1 MALLGQLAIHALGVI
16 VRIDRVNLDS
26 MESVKRQFP
35 ELFEGLGKLQEEFE
49 ISLKPDAKPFSLSTP
64 RRIPLPLVSKVK
76 QELERMENQ
85 DVISRV
91 EQLSDWCAGMVVVP
105 KPNGAVRI
113 YVDLT
118 KFNRIHSALHSAQQ
132 DTRYIL
138 LSVEHS
144 LGQLEGAKV
153 ISKLDANSGF
163 WQIPLS
169 QNSALLTTFITPFG
183 SFCFN

>member
-1 MALLGQLAIHALGVI
+1 MALLGQPAIHALGVI

-91 EQLSDWCAGMVVVP
+91 EQPSDWCAGMVVVP

-118 KFNRIHSALHSAQQ
+118 KLNSAVNRE
-132 DTRYIL
+132 RYIL

-153 ISKLDANSGF
+153 FSKLDANSGF